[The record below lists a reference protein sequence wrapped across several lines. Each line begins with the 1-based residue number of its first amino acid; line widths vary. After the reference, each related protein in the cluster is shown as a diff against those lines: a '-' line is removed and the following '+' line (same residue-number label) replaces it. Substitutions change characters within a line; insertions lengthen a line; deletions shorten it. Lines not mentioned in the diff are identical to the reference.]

1 MAQNNTPVKA
11 LVLAGGG
18 ARGSYQVGVWRALT
32 ELGWRPQIITGT
44 SVGSLNGAM
53 FALDLYETARDMWLT
68 IRSQDVMELPAE
80 DAPLPEL
87 HAFLKD
93 AVTQG
98 GMDVTPLEEI
108 VERVLDEEKLRKS
121 PIRLGLVT
129 VEQKTL
135 KARELPLEDI
145 PEGKVK
151 DYLLASAACFPALR
165 AHTIDGVSY
174 LDGGYRDNMPTALAQ
189 KMGAEELVC
198 VDLEGV
204 GITRPNR
211 TGLPTTLIRSYWEL
225 GDILHFEPATAR
237 RNIELGYHDTLRAFG
252 RLRGCAYA
260 VDSGAESSAD
270 AAAFHAAIIARS
282 LNIPGITQ
290 VGEDFLK
297 DCDGR
302 EVILN
307 ATEGECIL
315 DPDAAARQSAITCI
329 CEMQRQNEELNAQL
343 ELPNRTRDGEEFE
356 LLANCFGPE
365 DVGTAMESGA
375 SGVGLLRSSY
385 MMMPGHAM
393 DEQEQYLFYTSCLA
407 AARGRTVTVR
417 TFDFGADRTMAD
429 AYQGVQS
436 SKLGLR
442 GIRSSLRNL
451 PQMAVQI
458 CALMRAA
465 VKGPLRVMF
474 PMVTDIEDWDSA
486 MQVVDYCRRKL
497 TERGEEFEPDVP
509 FGVMLSIP
517 AACLTAEDFTAH
529 GCRFFVIGTNDL
541 TQYTHAV
548 SRELAIA
555 EHYYRPASPAMKK
568 LIAMVVEAAKKADI
582 PVTICGLAVGNA
594 VNATQYLRLGLR
606 SFSMSPQ
613 NLLTIKKALRD
624 AEAR

>member
-80 DAPLPEL
+80 DAPLSEL

-135 KARELPLEDI
+135 KARELP
-145 PEGKVK
+145 VK

-225 GDILHFEPATAR
+225 GDILRFEPATAR

-270 AAAFHAAIIARS
+270 AAAFHAAFEAV
-282 LNIPGITQ
+282 Q
-290 VGEDFLK
+290 K
-297 DCDGR
+297 DVR
-302 EVILN
+302 EKHPSTLT
-307 ATEGECIL
+307 A
-315 DPDAAARQSAITCI
+315 DAA
-329 CEMQRQNEELNAQL
+329 L
-343 ELPNRTRDGEEFE
+343 
-356 LLANCFGPE
+356 LLAKLSDAELAPLEAAAE
-365 DVGTAMESGA
+365 DVGVDPAP
-375 SGVGLLRSSY
+375 Y
-385 MMMPGHAM
+385 
-393 DEQEQYLFYTSCLA
+393 YTTRTLGEAFLA
-407 AARGRTVTVR
+407 KC
-417 TFDFGADRTMAD
+417 DF
-429 AYQGVQS
+429 
-436 SKLGLR
+436 
-442 GIRSSLRNL
+442 
-451 PQMAVQI
+451 
-458 CALMRAA
+458 
-465 VKGPLRVMF
+465 
-474 PMVTDIEDWDSA
+474 
-486 MQVVDYCRRKL
+486 
-497 TERGEEFEPDVP
+497 ER
-509 FGVMLSIP
+509 
-517 AACLTAEDFTAH
+517 
-529 GCRFFVIGTNDL
+529 
-541 TQYTHAV
+541 
-548 SRELAIA
+548 
-555 EHYYRPASPAMKK
+555 
-568 LIAMVVEAAKKADI
+568 
-582 PVTICGLAVGNA
+582 
-594 VNATQYLRLGLR
+594 LR
-606 SFSMSPQ
+606 SFEPLFEGEAGPAQ
-613 NLLTIKKALRD
+613 AARAALLPNTFLQALVCR
-624 AEAR
+624 ALTGRVPPEEMET